1 MVSERCQKTTPRFDE
16 ATIRPILSTAGRANT
31 GPGNPDAG
39 RRPLSE
45 SKFDFSGRVVIVT
58 GANGNLG
65 SAVARAYAEAGAYL
79 VLVGRRQ
86 ERVAEALPE
95 LAGRDTVW
103 LAPSTDLTDEAAV
116 TTVVAQ
122 ARGRFDRLDVLANT
136 VGGYRGGTPVHKMDA
151 ASWDFMMSLNARSA
165 FVVSKAVIP
174 TMIEQG
180 YGKIVHTA
188 SRAAEAGSRNAA
200 AYAAAKAAV
209 LRLTDS
215 LALELKR
222 KGINVNCVMPG
233 TIDTPDN
240 RSAMPTAGHSRWV
253 APESIARVF
262 LFLSSDAAQALHGVH
277 IPAYG
282 LS

>member
-1 MVSERCQKTTPRFDE
+1 M
-16 ATIRPILSTAGRANT
+16 
-31 GPGNPDAG
+31 
-39 RRPLSE
+39 SE
-45 SKFDFSGRVVIVT
+45 SAFDFSGRVVIVT

-79 VLVGRRQ
+79 VLVGRHQ
-86 ERVAEALPE
+86 ERVAEALPV
-95 LAGRDTVW
+95 LTGRDTVW

-116 TTVVAQ
+116 TAMVAR
-122 ARGRFDRLDVLANT
+122 ARERFSRLDVLANT
-136 VGGYRGGTPVHKMDA
+136 VGGYRGGTPVHEMDA

-165 FVVSKAVIP
+165 FVVSKAIIP

-215 LALELKR
+215 LALELKQ

-240 RSAMPTAGHSRWV
+240 RSAMPTADHSRWV

>member
-1 MVSERCQKTTPRFDE
+1 M
-16 ATIRPILSTAGRANT
+16 
-31 GPGNPDAG
+31 
-39 RRPLSE
+39 SE
-45 SKFDFSGRVVIVT
+45 STFDFSGRVVVVT

-65 SAVARAYAEAGAYL
+65 SAVARAYAEAGAQL

-95 LAGRDTVW
+95 LTGRDTVW
-103 LAPSTDLTDEAAV
+103 LAPATDLTDEDEV
-116 TTVVAQ
+116 TAMVTQ
-122 ARGRFDRLDVLANT
+122 AHERFGRLDVLANT
-136 VGGYRGGTPVHKMDA
+136 VGGYRGGTPVHQTDA
-151 ASWDFMMSLNARSA
+151 ASWDSMMALNARSA

-174 TMIEQG
+174 TMLEQG
-180 YGKIVHTA
+180 HGKIVHTA
-188 SRAAEAGSRNAA
+188 SRAADVGSRNAA
-200 AYAAAKAAV
+200 AYSAAKAAV

-240 RSAMPTAGHSRWV
+240 RSAMPTADHSRWV

-262 LFLSSDAAQALHGVH
+262 LFLSSDAAEALHGAH
-277 IPAYG
+277 IPVYG